1 MTLLPPKLSNEYKAL
16 KIAEYGLYPIFAI
29 YIFRSLVHFLAE
41 NSGLVGI
48 ASIKEL
54 PILNGLDPN
63 QLVYL
68 FASLWGATQV
78 SLTLILLILFIKY
91 KNLIP
96 LIYLVCLLD
105 HCFRLISGSL
115 HPLTEDYYI
124 NTPPG
129 VIANIPLL
137 IYFIL
142 MFYLSLKGNAQ
153 NDWFLLFLQKPL
165 FIFNSS

>member
-1 MTLLPPKLSNEYKAL
+1 MSLFPSGLNKQYEGS
-16 KIAEYGLYPIFAI
+16 KIVVYGWYPIFAM

-48 ASIKEL
+48 ATIKEF
-54 PILNGLDPN
+54 PIVDNLDPN
-63 QLVYL
+63 IIIYL

-96 LIYLVCLLD
+96 LIYLICLLD
-105 HCFRLISGSL
+105 QCFRLISGFLNPIGES
-115 HPLTEDYYI
+115 YYI

-129 VIANIPLL
+129 IISNIRILL
-137 IYFIL
+137 YLLF
-142 MFYLSLKGNAQ
+142 MFYLSLRSNTKH
-153 NDWFLLFLQKPL
+153 D
-165 FIFNSS
+165 

>member
-1 MTLLPPKLSNEYKAL
+1 MSLFPSGLNNQYEGS
-16 KIAEYGLYPIFAI
+16 KIVIYGLYPIFAM

-48 ASIKEL
+48 ATIKEF
-54 PILNGLDPN
+54 PIVDGLDPN
-63 QLVYL
+63 IIIYL

-96 LIYLVCLLD
+96 LIYLICLLD
-105 HCFRLISGSL
+105 QCFRLISGFLNPIGES
-115 HPLTEDYYI
+115 YYI

-129 VIANIPLL
+129 IISNIPILL
-137 IYFIL
+137 YLLF
-142 MFYLSLKGNAQ
+142 MFYLSLRSNTKH
-153 NDWFLLFLQKPL
+153 D
-165 FIFNSS
+165 